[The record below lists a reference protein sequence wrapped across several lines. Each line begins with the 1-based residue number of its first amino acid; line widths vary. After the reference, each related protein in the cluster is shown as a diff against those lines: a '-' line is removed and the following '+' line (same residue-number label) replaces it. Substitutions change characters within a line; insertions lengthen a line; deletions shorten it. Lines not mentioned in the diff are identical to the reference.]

1 MSYYN
6 ENIKVHST
14 TVLGLEW
21 EKSANINYSA
31 LYLGNNPLR
40 PLHMKNIKKYYY
52 IVLIKS
58 SKQFII
64 SQSPSGEVLPYA

>member
-1 MSYYN
+1 
-6 ENIKVHST
+6 
-14 TVLGLEW
+14 
-21 EKSANINYSA
+21 
-31 LYLGNNPLR
+31 
-40 PLHMKNIKKYYY
+40 MKNIKKYY